1 MSQIKR
7 LQTIDADTLQSTAYE
22 PVSFVVDD
30 LLPQGLHLLAG
41 APKIGK
47 SWLALWLCL
56 CAAQGKPLWTFATRP
71 CEVLYLCLE
80 DSFQRIQSR
89 LFDLTEDAPP
99 TLHFAVMSQQ
109 LHNGLVEQI
118 EQFLKEHPQTRL
130 IVIDTLQ
137 RIRTAGNDANPYAS
151 DYRDIGV
158 LKALADK
165 HRIAILLVHHL
176 RKMNDDDPM
185 NMISGTTGLS
195 GATDSN
201 FVLRK
206 SKRRENT
213 ATLYCTG
220 RDIPYR
226 ELALEFDGEDH
237 VWKLLSDDC
246 EQTEQPSERILF
258 LLSELLRQQPE
269 ISAPAKVLLEK
280 IDPAGAEGLTPNS
293 FSHRIRK
300 SVDALRRNGIS
311 VVSAVLSDAKRNE
324 IIEKN
329 PARMLDL
336 PTPQRTV
343 QRIPTRGEVKKLLD
357 ALAKEPRHYRL
368 FYLLSMYTGCR
379 RGELCAL
386 QWSDFTGTQNGLL
399 LTVSR
404 SRSSVPGKGIVEG
417 STKSGKSRE
426 VYLSSDLRG
435 ILLTYKRRKQ
445 MEADKQRRRLSPY
458 LFTDEQGQ
466 LIHPDT
472 FTKRLRK
479 IYDAIGFPREYHL
492 HTLRH
497 YFVTSLLHCGVDKQT
512 VADLVGHADTGFLER
527 TYCHPQQA
535 QKEQAADSMLTM
547 LRPDG
552 GQIFN
557 LAACSPKQRSA

>member
-80 DSFQRIQSR
+80 DSFQRIQSRLFDLTEDAPPTLHFAVMSQRLHNGLVEQIEQFLKEHPQTRLIVIDTLQRIQSR

-237 VWKLLSDDC
+237 AWKLLSDDC
-246 EQTEQPSERILF
+246 EQTEQPTERILF
-258 LLSELLRQQPE
+258 LLSELLRRQPE
-269 ISAPAKVLLEK
+269 ISAPAKALLEK

-300 SVDALRRNGIS
+300 SVDALRRNGI
-311 VVSAVLSDAKRNE
+311 
-324 IIEKN
+324 
-329 PARMLDL
+329 
-336 PTPQRTV
+336 
-343 QRIPTRGEVKKLLD
+343 
-357 ALAKEPRHYRL
+357 
-368 FYLLSMYTGCR
+368 
-379 RGELCAL
+379 
-386 QWSDFTGTQNGLL
+386 
-399 LTVSR
+399 TVSFR
-404 SRSSVPGKGIVEG
+404 
-417 STKSGKSRE
+417 KSNGDR
-426 VYLSSDLRG
+426 LICL
-435 ILLTYKRRKQ
+435 KR
-445 MEADKQRRRLSPY
+445 AD
-458 LFTDEQGQ
+458 
-466 LIHPDT
+466 
-472 FTKRLRK
+472 
-479 IYDAIGFPREYHL
+479 
-492 HTLRH
+492 
-497 YFVTSLLHCGVDKQT
+497 GVD
-512 VADLVGHADTGFLER
+512 DLTTENIVTIDPENPPCFGT
-527 TYCHPQQA
+527 
-535 QKEQAADSMLTM
+535 
-547 LRPDG
+547 
-552 GQIFN
+552 
-557 LAACSPKQRSA
+557 

>member
-1 MSQIKR
+1 MSQINR

-56 CAAQGKPLWTFATRP
+56 CAAQGKPLWTFATRQ

-99 TLHFAVMSQQ
+99 TLPFAVMSQQ

-137 RIRTAGNDANPYAS
+137 RIRTVGNDANPYAS

-201 FVLRK
+201 FVLQK
-206 SKRRENT
+206 SKRREST

-226 ELALEFDGEDH
+226 ELSLEFDGETH
-237 VWKLLSDDC
+237 IWNLLSDDC
-246 EQTEQPSERILF
+246 DQADQSGGRIPF
-258 LLSELLRQQPE
+258 LLSALLREQSE
-269 ISAPAKVLLEK
+269 ICAPAKVLLEK
-280 IDPAGAEGLTPNS
+280 IDPGGVEGLMPNS
-293 FSHRIRK
+293 LSHQIRK
-300 SVDALRRNGIS
+300 SVDALRRSGV
-311 VVSAVLSDAKRNE
+311 VVSFRRSNGERLICLNRVDGVD
-324 IIEKN
+324 
-329 PARMLDL
+329 DL
-336 PTPQRTV
+336 PAEKIVTIDPAGNIQPSTEAPAEAQR
-343 QRIPTRGEVKKLLD
+343 L
-357 ALAKEPRHYRL
+357 
-368 FYLLSMYTGCR
+368 
-379 RGELCAL
+379 
-386 QWSDFTGTQNGLL
+386 
-399 LTVSR
+399 R
-404 SRSSVPGKGIVEG
+404 SR
-417 STKSGKSRE
+417 
-426 VYLSSDLRG
+426 
-435 ILLTYKRRKQ
+435 
-445 MEADKQRRRLSPY
+445 
-458 LFTDEQGQ
+458 
-466 LIHPDT
+466 
-472 FTKRLRK
+472 
-479 IYDAIGFPREYHL
+479 
-492 HTLRH
+492 
-497 YFVTSLLHCGVDKQT
+497 
-512 VADLVGHADTGFLER
+512 
-527 TYCHPQQA
+527 
-535 QKEQAADSMLTM
+535 
-547 LRPDG
+547 
-552 GQIFN
+552 
-557 LAACSPKQRSA
+557 